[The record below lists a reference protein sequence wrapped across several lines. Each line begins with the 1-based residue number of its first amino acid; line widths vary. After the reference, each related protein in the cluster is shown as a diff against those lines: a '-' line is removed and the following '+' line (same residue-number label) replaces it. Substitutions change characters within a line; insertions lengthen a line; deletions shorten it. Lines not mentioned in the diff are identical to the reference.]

1 MRNELMNFTRRGF
14 LKASCGAV
22 AATALLP
29 KWAMAGNFGSAPA
42 ANDNILVVVQLA
54 GGNDGLNTVVP
65 IADARYTAARQR
77 IALTSSQTLAVDA
90 RTGLHPNLTSLHGE
104 LMNGRM
110 AIVQSVGYPAPDLSH
125 FRSTDI
131 WESGVAERVE
141 TTGWLGRALDS
152 LYASD
157 AAAMHSIALGYDLPP
172 AFDGLSVSTP
182 VVADPTYFD
191 FRVDPFYSDDE
202 PLQRRAIA
210 SLLAPLPLSRRHAAR
225 PSAGPVVDLRNAV
238 ALVGANAL
246 TDAATV
252 RNAATGYTTTVA
264 YPDTDLGNSLKLTAA
279 VIAANSGARIFWVTQ
294 DGYDT
299 HDSERGDHDALMTNL
314 DRSLA
319 AFLGDIRAHG
329 SDRRVALMLWSEFG
343 RRVEDNGS
351 AGTDHGTAGPMFLLG
366 TRVRGGLYGD
376 APNLGDLDEDGN
388 LKYTTDFRRVYAS
401 VLADWVGADPRLVL
415 GGDYARLPLFT

>member
-1 MRNELMNFTRRGF
+1 MNFSRRGF
-14 LKASCGAV
+14 LKTSCGAV

-29 KWAMAGNFGSAPA
+29 KWAMAGNLGSAAA
-42 ANDNILVVVQLA
+42 ANENILVVVQLS

-65 IADARYTAARQR
+65 IADARYTVARPR
-77 IALTSSQTLAVDA
+77 IALTRSQTLAVDA
-90 RTGLHPNLTSLHGE
+90 RTGLHPNLTSLHRE
-104 LMNGRM
+104 MMNGRM

-141 TTGWLGRALDS
+141 NTGWLGRALDS

-157 AAAMHSIALGYDLPP
+157 AAAMHSIAFGYDLPP
-172 AFDGLSVSTP
+172 AFDGVSVSTP
-182 VVADPTYFD
+182 VVADPSYFD

-210 SLLAPLPLSRRHAAR
+210 SMLAPRAMSRRHAVL
-225 PSAGPVVDLRNAV
+225 PSSSGAAVDLRQAI

-246 TDAATV
+246 ADSATV
-252 RNAATGYTTTVA
+252 RNAATGYTTSIA
-264 YPDTDLGNSLKLTAA
+264 YPDSDLGNSLKLTAA

-294 DGYDT
+294 GGFDT
-299 HDSERGDHDALMTNL
+299 HDSERGDHDALMTDL
-314 DRSLA
+314 DRALA

-351 AGTDHGTAGPMFLLG
+351 GGTDHGTAGPMFLLG

-388 LKYTTDFRRVYAS
+388 LKYTTDFRRVYSS

-415 GGDYARLPLFT
+415 GGDYSRLPLFA